1 MEDEKNIEKPNPK
14 KKGSSTLMTIAASGI
29 FALIGTVAGGV
40 VKGYWDI
47 RLAEQK
53 YNADLVLKALESNS
67 AQERLESLRML
78 VSTNIIKE
86 ASIKEGVDKYILEK
100 QKDPSTIPQVKP
112 SSGQLL
118 EAPIIDNARIYLLSG
133 KQENATAL
141 EPLKKEVIAAGFAVI
156 GAKYLVDPGRPD
168 QPEVRYFNATDK
180 AQAEKIAEFMKF
192 KLNLPDLSARPYKDN
207 AVRPGYI
214 EIWLGR

>member
-1 MEDEKNIEKPNPK
+1 MEDEKNIEQPKPEK
-14 KKGSSTLMTIAASGI
+14 KDSSTLITLVASGV

-47 RLAEQK
+47 QLAEQK
-53 YNADLVLKALESNS
+53 YNSDLVLKALESNS

-112 SSGQLL
+112 SSGQSL
-118 EAPIIDNARIYLLSG
+118 ESPIIDNARIYLLSG
-133 KQENATAL
+133 KQDNATAL
-141 EPLKKEVIAAGFAVI
+141 ESLKKEVIAAGFAVI
-156 GAKYLVDPGRPD
+156 GAKHHIDPGRPD

-180 AQAEKIAEFMKF
+180 VQAEKIAEFMKF
-192 KLNLPDLSARPYKDN
+192 KLNSPDLPARPYKDD
-207 AVRPGYI
+207 AARPGYI